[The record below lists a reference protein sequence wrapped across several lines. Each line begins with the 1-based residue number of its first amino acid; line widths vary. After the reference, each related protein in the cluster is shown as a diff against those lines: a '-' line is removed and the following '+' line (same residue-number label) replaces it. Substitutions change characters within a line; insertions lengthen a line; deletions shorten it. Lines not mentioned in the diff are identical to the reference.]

1 MKIITVVGIRGSGKT
16 TVTEALEKEM
26 TARGLTVGTVKTIF
40 CPTFHMDKPGSNTYR
55 HTRAGAAVVTA
66 RAETETSVLYPR
78 KLKPSEILRHY
89 AGCGAVIF
97 EGDYE
102 LPAARIVTAHG
113 EEDAL
118 ERLNER
124 TVAVSGLI
132 SNGLDRLG
140 GLPVLHPERDI
151 AALTDLVLEKAED
164 VSDPETL
171 DAALHGEDLKLS
183 RAFCAAGCKGHGKT
197 RTETGVRLTVDGHP
211 VRLDDETEK
220 ELRQWLVS
228 RVR

>member
-132 SNGLDRLG
+132 SNSLDRLEN
-140 GLPVLHPERDI
+140 LTVLHPERDI
-151 AALTDLVLEKAED
+151 SALTDLVLEKAED
-164 VSDPETL
+164 VKDPETL
-171 DAALHGEDLKLS
+171 DAGLDGEDLKLS
-183 RAFCAAGCKGHGKT
+183 RAFCAAGCKGHGKM

-211 VRLDDETEK
+211 VRLDGETEK
-220 ELRQWLVS
+220 ELRQWLAQ
-228 RVR
+228 RMN